1 VTLISRRLRFVA
13 SSAAV
18 VVAGAAV
25 LAIAAGTAASS
36 STPPPEAAAAS
47 EPAVTEPA
55 VTEPAPTEPA
65 PTEPPAAAP
74 QDTAADAPSPAAQPG
89 PDPLVDPA
97 GPGGSGP
104 ESPGPGPGTEIPPV
118 APVDAAGGP
127 GLPESEV
134 LPPVLTGPAPETAT
148 AVGEVVDGFPAAIPI
163 PVGSAVLTSD
173 VAVENQRVRVSV
185 TATTASSGAEVLGE
199 YDSAFAAEGF
209 LPAEAP
215 AVGGSAAR
223 TYSRGSESVTVTVT
237 PMETGGSAYSVLALL
252 AAQE

>member
-36 STPPPEAAAAS
+36 STPPPEAAALS
-47 EPAVTEPA
+47 EPAA
-55 VTEPAPTEPA
+55 TEPA

-104 ESPGPGPGTEIPPV
+104 ESPGPGLGAEIPPV

-185 TATTASSGAEVLGE
+185 TATTDSSGAEVLGE

-215 AVGGSAAR
+215 AVGGSTAR

-237 PMETGGSAYSVLALL
+237 PVETGGSGYSVLALL
-252 AAQE
+252 VAPE